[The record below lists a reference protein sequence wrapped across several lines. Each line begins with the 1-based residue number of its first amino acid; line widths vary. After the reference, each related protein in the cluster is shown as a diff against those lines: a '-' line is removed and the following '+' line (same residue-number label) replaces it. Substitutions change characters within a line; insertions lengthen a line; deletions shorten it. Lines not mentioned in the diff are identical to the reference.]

1 MPAAAW
7 IALVWAVSIP
17 IAFLFARKQGFLEG
31 DDPVVLMRV
40 PMVAFIA
47 PALVLAAFVA
57 AGFSLLA
64 RIRQ

>member
-1 MPAAAW
+1 M
-7 IALVWAVSIP
+7 VSLP